1 MRQPVAPGATQ
12 CRTVPGPDVDA
23 ATSRA
28 RRDPVP
34 HRSASDDPSRPSS
47 HNVCNVVTRGAR
59 RPASGPAASAA
70 VEGLESAL
78 PPAPEMVRRSSGEQA
93 AVHIRR
99 LIFDGHLR
107 PGVRVPQEQIAR
119 TLGISRIPIREALIA
134 LEREGWVTIELH
146 RGAFV
151 NALDA
156 LAVSDTY
163 DLFGLV
169 YGFAVDRAMDRGM
182 NGVAQRLVA
191 IERSIE
197 ATDDPEEIGRLVIA
211 FHAAIVE
218 AARSP
223 RVKVVL
229 RAMSGLIPGNFFA
242 LVPGAIEMERKGL
255 NAIVRAVTRGD
266 AGKAAEEYKRMMRRQ
281 GELVVRLFEERGLFA
296 PPDTEPDGRTQR
308 RSAAGQDRRGG
319 S

>member
-1 MRQPVAPGATQ
+1 MRQPVAPGASQ
-12 CRTVPGPDVDA
+12 CRIGSFTGPA
-23 ATSRA
+23 G
-28 RRDPVP
+28 
-34 HRSASDDPSRPSS
+34 PSS

-59 RPASGPAASAA
+59 EPATRAPAAAPVDDPDA
-70 VEGLESAL
+70 TVA
-78 PPAPEMVRRSSGEQA
+78 PAPEMIRRSSGEQA
-93 AVHIRR
+93 AVYIRR

-156 LAVSDTY
+156 PAVSDTY

-169 YGFAVDRAMDRGM
+169 YGFAVGRAMARGM
-182 NGVAQRLVA
+182 DGATERLVT
-191 IERSIE
+191 IERAVASI
-197 ATDDPEEIGRLVIA
+197 DDPDEIGRLVIE
-211 FHAAIVE
+211 FHATIVD

-242 LVPGAIEMERKGL
+242 LVPGAIELERKGL

-266 AGKAAEEYKRMMRRQ
+266 AERAAEEYKRMMRRQ

-296 PPDTEPDGRTQR
+296 T
-308 RSAAGQDRRGG
+308 AKQDRRGG